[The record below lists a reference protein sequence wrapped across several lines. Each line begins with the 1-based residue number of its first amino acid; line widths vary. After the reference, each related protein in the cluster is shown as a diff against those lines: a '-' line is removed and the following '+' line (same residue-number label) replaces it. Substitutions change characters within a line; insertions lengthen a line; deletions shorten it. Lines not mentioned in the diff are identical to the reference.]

1 MEILQTNEFWYFFIP
16 LIAGFVIYYMG
27 QNTKDERAHLLNL
40 FKANQRISK
49 DIQNK
54 LKQFIN
60 DFNASEAIAFP
71 ERNLTYGT
79 YLEMMSEEYEKNLS
93 DELYEFTRTKKL
105 TKPTLLTMIDSLNK
119 QNEALRLMEIDINLV
134 IKKANERIV

>member
-119 QNEALRLMEIDINLV
+119 QNEALRLMEIDVNLV
-134 IKKANERIV
+134 IKKANEGRI